1 MTVQNNKPELPAG
14 FTDITKRVTSTMA
27 HRYSK
32 MKIEDDS
39 GNITFESIAFALK
52 AQKAVD
58 HILQHV
64 VKHSG
69 DYLTCFADNKPI
81 LGNDLE
87 TVIDACAM
95 NTQALDRKMIAHVL
109 NSAPLSFQRYQY
121 CPGFPRFMSVDGATT
136 YNTWHPVN
144 WLKLND
150 SAFNRWVSS
159 QEIAKAGVA
168 SLLADGV
175 HKSEVGEIFE
185 IMSTPTIWRVMQQ
198 MLFGNQNS
206 GAASPDWLNE
216 RAIFTRWFACCVHRP
231 LERIRWSPIIRGAHG
246 VGKGTFQH
254 MAKAL
259 MGSGSVNVVH
269 DIEGIAGRFSGEK
282 ALTRLLVVDECWS
295 KSGKAMEQFK
305 PIVSE
310 DYVQVERKGEQPFT
324 TRATHNTIVFSNH
337 HIPFVSAETER
348 RWWVPS
354 YREYDL
360 GEDVSKEDN
369 QAFHA
374 EGNRLIRE
382 AMPLGKNGNQRQLRD
397 VLCWLKLVADLTPV
411 TFFTKAPK
419 SEGFMDLV
427 DLGVEGAQD
436 DLLAW
441 LIGLD
446 SDDAFSLAQVVKTAS
461 VPQSELVKLLSKYGF
476 RDCQMKREGNRK
488 VWTKSPIGVG
498 PKHLVEYAP

>member
-1 MTVQNNKPELPAG
+1 MTAKNNKSELPAG
-14 FTDITKRVTSTMA
+14 FTDITNRVNSTMA
-27 HRYSK
+27 HRYRK
-32 MKIEDDS
+32 MKIEDES
-39 GNITFESIAFALK
+39 GEITFESISFALE

-58 HILQHV
+58 HILRHV
-64 VKHSG
+64 VKYQG

-81 LGNDLE
+81 FANDLQ
-87 TVIDACAM
+87 TVVDACAM
-95 NTQALDRKMIAHVL
+95 NTNSLSRKMICHVL
-109 NSAPLSFQRYQY
+109 ETAPLSFQRHQY

-136 YNTWHPVN
+136 YNTWHPVPRLQTPDGTYN
-144 WLKLND
+144 K
-150 SAFNRWVSS
+150 WVLSK
-159 QEIAKAGVA
+159 ETARNEVA
-168 SLLADGV
+168 ELWADGV
-175 HKSEVGEIFE
+175 EKADVIGVFEV
-185 IMSTPTIWRVMQQ
+185 MTTPIIWRVMQQ
-198 MLFGNQNS
+198 MLFGNHNS
-206 GAASPDWLNE
+206 GAASDDWSNE
-216 RAIFTRWFACCVHRP
+216 RDIFTRWFACCVHRP
-231 LERIRWSPIIRGAHG
+231 LERIRWSPVVRGAHG

-310 DYVQVERKGEQPFT
+310 DYVHIERKGEQPFS

-348 RWWVPS
+348 RWWVPN
-354 YREYDL
+354 YRQYDL
-360 GEDVSKEDN
+360 GEGVSKDEN

-374 EGNRLIRE
+374 EGNRLIRK
-382 AMPLGKNGNQRQLRD
+382 AMPLGKNGDQRQLRD

-411 TFFTKAPK
+411 TFFTKAPR

-427 DLGVEGAQD
+427 DLGVEDSQD
-436 DLLAW
+436 HLLAW
-441 LIGLD
+441 LIGLG
-446 SDDAFSLAQVVKTAS
+446 SSDAFSLAQVVKTAS

-476 RDCQMKREGNRK
+476 RDCQMKRDGNRK
-488 VWTKSPIGVG
+488 VWTKSPLGVG
-498 PKHLVEYAP
+498 PKHLVEYAS